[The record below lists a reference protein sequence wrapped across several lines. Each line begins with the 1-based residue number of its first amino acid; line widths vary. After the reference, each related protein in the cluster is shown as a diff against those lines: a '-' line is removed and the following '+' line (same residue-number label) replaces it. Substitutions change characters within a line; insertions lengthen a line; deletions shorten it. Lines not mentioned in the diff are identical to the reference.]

1 MFKAEKNDQLYITKI
16 SDFRLW
22 SSEKVGKS
30 SPHKSWG
37 EKCNK
42 MQTHTHVKSHKA
54 QNTFLVIWKLMKP
67 KA

>member
-22 SSEKVGKS
+22 SSENVGKS

-37 EKCNK
+37 KRAKKCKPTYMKN
-42 MQTHTHVKSHKA
+42 H
-54 QNTFLVIWKLMKP
+54 IKP
-67 KA
+67 KIPFQ